1 MSNNMLTTLDFIPQL
16 PPSISN
22 LDLRQNLIEQLE
34 LDLSSLVNLRD
45 CYLSQNLWQC
55 SCKIKDILEWVLFP
69 LKDVLAMHLKLN
81 SSFHGSVIKDKSETT
96 CEDPQN
102 LTEFPIEEAMQE
114 LC

>member
-22 LDLRQNLIEQLE
+22 LDLRQNLMEQLE

-55 SCKIKDILEWVLFP
+55 SCKIKDILEWVLFTISF
-69 LKDVLAMHLKLN
+69 KEI
-81 SSFHGSVIKDKSETT
+81 SSYAFETQFQFSWF
-96 CEDPQN
+96 CDQR
-102 LTEFPIEEAMQE
+102 
-114 LC
+114 